1 MLDGYDCDYC
11 LRNEKHG
18 GKCTISSQKRCLYF
32 WEDPRG
38 KLAFGKNQKVFFPM
52 SMEIPELN
60 VWLSDYAF
68 VSGISTDMKFTQITP
83 LSWVRNKKLGFMA
96 RTSFYYF
103 KPVNISEKREPG
115 KIIILEER
123 RKE

>member
-1 MLDGYDCDYC
+1 MHNIITETLP
-11 LRNEKHG
+11 LLLG
-18 GKCTISSQKRCLYF
+18 GPKREISIWKKSK
-32 WEDPRG
+32 G
-38 KLAFGKNQKVFFPM
+38 IFPM
-52 SMEIPELN
+52 SMEIPDLN

-68 VSGISTDMKFTQITP
+68 VSGIATDMKFTQITP